1 MRSIFNTCMFLMCVL
16 SFLRT
21 LFNNILIDMYI
32 YSVHV
37 SVNYTKFILL
47 IKSLTCFGARNMTV

>member
-16 SFLRT
+16 SFLGT
-21 LFNNILIDMYI
+21 LFNNILIDMCI